1 MINFCSDSEGKDV
14 QALVKDQRYK
24 LARLVCWTGCIAFA
38 LLEAWSGRQFTFN
51 DGIAYLDMSDALLKH
66 NLHMLINPHWSPLY
80 PFLIGVAT
88 WIARPSAHWEL
99 PIAHAVNF
107 AIFLGTLAAFEFLL
121 RQVIC
126 VLAQGNG
133 RQNPDLAL
141 PQPTWRW
148 QLLGYFL
155 FAWGTIVLIGLRNVT
170 PEPRYVA
177 PFVVL
182 VLLGLLPGILL
193 QKSKDATR
201 RSAIATLVLA
211 ASVTFLTLMAL
222 VHRAASTPIFW
233 TQGGYGQTAESLN
246 REGLRPGVDVA
257 IIGDG
262 DEQMTWARLARL
274 RIVAQI
280 PPEDADDFWRISDPR
295 EKAEVYDAFA
305 KAGAMAVVTDK
316 APPPDGFAD
325 WQRVGD
331 TKYYVHFLA

>member
-1 MINFCSDSEGKDV
+1 MWI
-14 QALVKDQRYK
+14 
-24 LARLVCWTGCIAFA
+24 
-38 LLEAWSGRQFTFN
+38 
-51 DGIAYLDMSDALLKH
+51 
-66 NLHMLINPHWSPLY
+66 
-80 PFLIGVAT
+80 LIGGGLIVLFMNPNVPRGFQDILRCWPLFVPGVVAL
-88 WIARPSAHWEL
+88 SMY
-99 PIAHAVNF
+99 V
-107 AIFLGTLAAFEFLL
+107 
-121 RQVIC
+121 C
-126 VLAQGNG
+126 VL
-133 RQNPDLAL
+133 
-141 PQPTWRW
+141 
-148 QLLGYFL
+148 
-155 FAWGTIVLIGLRNVT
+155 V
-170 PEPRYVA
+170 EPRYVA

-295 EKAEVYDAFA
+295 EKAEVYDAFT
-305 KAGAMAVVTDK
+305 KAGAMAVVTDEM
-316 APPPDGFAD
+316 PPPSGFAD